1 MLTNEATIFLNND
14 YTRKYVP
21 SSRTSKSMKV
31 LYYPCKR
38 LLNGYRA
45 VKKETSRMK
54 CVKRMD
60 FSGDILGLQCLLGS
74 VDI

>member
-1 MLTNEATIFLNND
+1 
-14 YTRKYVP
+14 
-21 SSRTSKSMKV
+21 MKV

-60 FSGDILGLQCLLGS
+60 LAGTYWVYSACWVQWIYSRRLSKELICSFLSLTLKEAGCSLS
-74 VDI
+74 